1 MRQFNQLS
9 PEAQTTI
16 IHALLSAYTGDLPQ
30 HVKDGIAD
38 WKLYATT
45 KQPIMCR
52 MCGLSPVTEGTAGCT
67 DCTKFAIDS
76 VRAPIPTP
84 QQVDQWGRPKALPCP
99 FCGVEGYKSNGWGA
113 TRLEHKDSCYLATY
127 WRTKHHVI
135 MDEQID
141 NWNSRTTL
149 RPQQTVKWADRSGL
163 TYHLLR
169 DDIDTVIP
177 SARLEALHKV
187 VKAATL
193 VVDQYKTSYIA
204 DQTQHVVDKNIF
216 DLIVAL
222 KGLENAS
229 TH

>member
-30 HVKDGIAD
+30 HVKDEIAD

-52 MCGLSPVTEGTAGCT
+52 MCGLSPVIEGTAGCT

-113 TRLEHKDSCYLATY
+113 TRLEHKDSCYLAAY

-135 MDEQID
+135 MDEQVD

-149 RPQQTVKWADRSGL
+149 RPQQAPENRESDDYRVRYSPSL
-163 TYHLLR
+163 T
-169 DDIDTVIP
+169 DTVVP

-193 VVDQYKTSYIA
+193 IVDGFSRREICGDVPYRDMFSLVQ
-204 DQTQHVVDKNIF
+204 
-216 DLIVAL
+216 AL